1 MIAVD
6 TNNLPAMGT
15 PRGQQAKT
23 DIIRAAMEL
32 FGEVGFHGASLRDI
46 AARAGMS
53 HPGMLHHFP
62 TKTALLQAVLER
74 RDHEDATEVQAE
86 RDTGRTR
93 LQAMIHLMER
103 NSERRP
109 IIELFTALAAE
120 ATSPAHPAHGYFLN
134 RYDQLVTVVEDE
146 LVQHQQRGQLREGV
160 NPHSAARTII
170 AVMDGLQLQW
180 LLTTADGSESQ
191 FSMADA
197 FRAHL
202 NSLLTCGLD
211 CSPQP

>member
-6 TNNLPAMGT
+6 TNNQPAMGT

-74 RDHEDATEVQAE
+74 RDHEDATVVQAE

-146 LVQHQQRGQLREGV
+146 LVQHQQRGELRK
-160 NPHSAARTII
+160 ALTRTARH
-170 AVMDGLQLQW
+170 APSLRSWMDY
-180 LLTTADGSESQ
+180 
-191 FSMADA
+191 
-197 FRAHL
+197 
-202 NSLLTCGLD
+202 NSN
-211 CSPQP
+211 